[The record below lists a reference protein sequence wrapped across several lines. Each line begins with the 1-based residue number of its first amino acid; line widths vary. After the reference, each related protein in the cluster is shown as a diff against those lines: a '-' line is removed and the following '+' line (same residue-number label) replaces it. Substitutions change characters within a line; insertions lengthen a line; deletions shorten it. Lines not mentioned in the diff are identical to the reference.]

1 MTRRTRVFLAATAV
15 GLGLAGA
22 AYANFPRL
30 NATEADIRNA
40 IANLRAA
47 PDMYAGHKAA
57 AINLLE
63 RAYGELQA
71 AKGSVR

>member
-1 MTRRTRVFLAATAV
+1 MTRRTRVFLATTAI

-30 NATEADIRNA
+30 NAAEADIRNA

-57 AINLLE
+57 AIDLLE